1 MNNDELFLR
10 EKIEEYGR
18 VYNQGALIPVL
29 YNKKIIPSNVTEE
42 EILELFDNTNVL
54 YFYSDSKDVNDF
66 EKTDYAPWRKGYL
79 KGKVVKLNTDL
90 SKYKEKLYIGFNYN
104 SKTNSY
110 AGVYIGD
117 LNSIYLRNF
126 DNNNNNI
133 KHNNIYNKYTDNN
146 EIKFKSYQLSKK
158 SKEISDNKQQLIL
171 KSSLQQSYFQEK
183 YKTPYEHKDLEYV
196 ANSIHDDIF
205 NIEEWGI
212 SEEER
217 KYKILKYL
225 TYFNKA
231 IINKYNNETLDK
243 NCYMILTSKDND
255 EYLLVNSKLLNKYAE
270 WIYLLYQIKSK
281 MDKPNNKIIKD
292 IYGVYY
298 LSTLLDISK
307 KNIDI
312 SQLPIKALS
321 PVKFYNDKSE
331 LIFDGE
337 LEDFKLEI
345 SSYNFSHII
354 EKRRERLPEIIKNSS
369 ITEISYKIKNSI
381 ENAIKMSKA
390 DYNYIIPIY
399 NIQSDKIQYML
410 PLRCTF
416 EFDEQI
422 ETVLIVKKTINN
434 EYTLAT
440 VLTIEDAFETAR
452 ILNRPTASWFK

>member
-10 EKIEEYGR
+10 DKIEEYGR
-18 VYNQGALIPVL
+18 VYNQGALISVL
-29 YNKKIIPSNVTEE
+29 YNKKIIPSNVTKED
-42 EILELFDNTNVL
+42 ILELFDNINIL
-54 YFYSDSKDVNDF
+54 YFYSDAKDMNDF
-66 EKTDYAPWRKGYL
+66 ETTDYAPWRKGVL
-79 KGKVVKLNTDL
+79 KGKVIELNTDL
-90 SKYKEKLYIGFNYN
+90 NKYKEKLYIGFNYN

-110 AGVYIGD
+110 SGVYIGD
-117 LNSIYLRNF
+117 LNTIYTRNF
-126 DNNNNNI
+126 DPNNQNNI
-133 KHNNIYNKYTDNN
+133 SNEHGFNKNIKTKSYFKNYGQEEITNDNNHSELKLFYNEKNHLREKHIIPYKHNELKNIVDN
-146 EIKFKSYQLSKK
+146 
-158 SKEISDNKQQLIL
+158 
-171 KSSLQQSYFQEK
+171 
-183 YKTPYEHKDLEYV
+183 
-196 ANSIHDDIF
+196 IHEDIF
-205 NIEEWGI
+205 NIEEWGDT
-212 SEEER
+212 EEER

-225 TYFNKA
+225 IYFDEA
-231 IINKYNNETLDK
+231 IINKFNNKTLDK
-243 NCYMILTSKDND
+243 KCFMVLTSKDNN

-270 WIYLLYQIKSK
+270 WIYILYQIKSK
-281 MDKPNNKIIKD
+281 IDKTTNKVIKD
-292 IYGVYY
+292 IYGIYY

-354 EKRRERLPEIIKNSS
+354 EERRERLPQIIKNSS

-422 ETVLIVKKTINN
+422 ETVLIIKKVPND

-440 VLTIEDAFETAR
+440 VLNIEDAFETAR
-452 ILNRPTASWFK
+452 LLNRPTASSFR